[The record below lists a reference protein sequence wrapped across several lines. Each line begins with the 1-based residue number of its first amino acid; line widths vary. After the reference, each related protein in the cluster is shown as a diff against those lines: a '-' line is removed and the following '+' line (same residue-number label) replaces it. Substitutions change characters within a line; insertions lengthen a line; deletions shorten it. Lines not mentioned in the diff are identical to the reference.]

1 MRGQEFPDILLYL
14 PRIMKRTDVLGQ
26 KAGVTGVPSIQP
38 HPASHRI
45 RSGRIQNIF
54 LIELPHDSMTGYL
67 AQKKQVDDL
76 PERDSCTARVISAHV
91 TIAKKWEQPRCPSTD
106 KWMKK
111 M

>member
-1 MRGQEFPDILLYL
+1 MFPAYSL
-14 PRIMKRTDVLGQ
+14 
-26 KAGVTGVPSIQP
+26 